1 MVRIEAMNKLSR
13 KVVLRMGTKMT
24 NLNMYVSRCRNMTSY
39 WKTITPR
46 CVDLHQNKITKLFYA
61 QALGKLA
68 GSALLRSGIIQSYT
82 RVALTLMFLS
92 R

>member
-1 MVRIEAMNKLSR
+1 MVSTLYSTLKYL
-13 KVVLRMGTKMT
+13 
-24 NLNMYVSRCRNMTSY
+24 
-39 WKTITPR
+39 WKTIPDR
-46 CVDLHQNKITKLFYA
+46 YVRLLPYNITKLFYA